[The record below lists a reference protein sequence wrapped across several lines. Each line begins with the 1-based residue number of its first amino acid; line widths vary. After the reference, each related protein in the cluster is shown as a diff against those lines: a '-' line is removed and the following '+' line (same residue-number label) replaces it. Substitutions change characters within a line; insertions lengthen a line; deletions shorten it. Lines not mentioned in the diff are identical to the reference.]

1 MKPAPFAYARPE
13 SLEDAIGLLHEHGED
28 ARVLAGGQSLM
39 ATLNMRLSAPALL
52 VDIGRVAGLAGIE
65 ETGDGLRIGAM
76 TCHADV
82 ENSELVATHAP
93 LVANAMPHIAHPAV
107 RNRGTF
113 GGSIAFADP
122 AAELP
127 ACAVALG
134 ARMAIA
140 GKGGSRTVDADAFFQ
155 GLYETALGPDE
166 ILTAVEVPGIGAGWR
181 SGFLEFA
188 RRQGD
193 YAMIGLAAHVEVE
206 DGRFGGGRLVFFG
219 VGERPVAAVQSAALL
234 EGESW
239 SDVLGARIAEA
250 LKEELDPF
258 EDLNAD
264 AAMRRHL
271 AGVLA
276 KRVLGP
282 LAAAA

>member
-1 MKPAPFAYARPE
+1 MKPAPFAYVRPE
-13 SLEDAIGLLHEHGED
+13 SLEDAIGVLGEHGED

-39 ATLNMRLSAPALL
+39 ATLNMRLSAPRVL
-52 VDIGRVAGLAGIE
+52 VDIGRLPGLAGIE
-65 ETGDGLRIGAM
+65 NVDGGLRIGAM
-76 TCHADV
+76 TRHAEV
-82 ENSELVATHAP
+82 EVSDLVASQAP
-93 LVANAMPHIAHPAV
+93 LIASAMPHIAHPAV

-134 ARMAIA
+134 AQMTIA
-140 GKGGSRTVDADAFFQ
+140 GRDSSRTVDADAFFR
-155 GLYETALGPDE
+155 GLYETALEPGE
-166 ILTAVEVPGIGAGWR
+166 VLTAIEVPGIEAGWK
-181 SGFLEFA
+181 SGFMELA
-188 RRQGD
+188 RRHGD
-193 YAMIGLAAHVEVE
+193 YAIIGLAAHVEVE
-206 DGRFGGGRLVFFG
+206 DGRFGRARLVFFG
-219 VGERPVAAVQSAALL
+219 AGERPVSAPRSATLL

-239 SDVLGARIAEA
+239 SEALGARIADA
-250 LKEELDPF
+250 LKAELDPF

-276 KRVLGP
+276 GRVLAP
-282 LAAAA
+282 LAA

>member
-13 SLEDAIGLLHEHGED
+13 SLDDAIGLLHEHGED

-39 ATLNMRLSAPALL
+39 ATLNMRLSAPKVL
-52 VDIGRVAGLAGIE
+52 VDIGHVSGLAGIE
-65 ETGDGLRIGAM
+65 AAGDGLRIGAM
-76 TCHADV
+76 TRHADV
-82 ENSELVATHAP
+82 EASELVSANAP
-93 LVANAMPHIAHPAV
+93 LIASAMPHIAHPAV

-140 GKGGSRTVDADAFFQ
+140 GKGGSRTVDADTFFQ

-166 ILTAVEVPGIGAGWR
+166 VLTAVEVPGIGAGWR

-193 YAMIGLAAHVEVE
+193 YAMIGLAAHVEVKG
-206 DGRFGGGRLVFFG
+206 GRFGGGRLVFFG
-219 VGERPVAAVQSAALL
+219 VGERPVSAVQSAALL
-234 EGESW
+234 QGESW
-239 SDVLGARIAEA
+239 SDALGARIAEA
-250 LKEELDPF
+250 LGEELDPF
-258 EDLNAD
+258 EDLNAN

-271 AGVLA
+271 AGVLV

-282 LAAAA
+282 LAAAG

>member
-13 SLEDAIGLLHEHGED
+13 SLEDAIDLLHEHGED

-65 ETGDGLRIGAM
+65 ETGGGLRIGAM

-134 ARMAIA
+134 ARMVIA

-166 ILTAVEVPGIGAGWR
+166 ILTSVEIPGIGASWR

-193 YAMIGLAAHVEVE
+193 YAMIGLAAHVEIE
-206 DGRFGGGRLVFFG
+206 DGSFGGGRLVFFG
-219 VGERPVAAVQSAALL
+219 AGERPVAAVQSAALL
-234 EGESW
+234 QGESW
-239 SDVLGARIAEA
+239 SDALGARIAEA

-271 AGVLA
+271 AGVLV

-282 LAAAA
+282 LAAAG

>member
-65 ETGDGLRIGAM
+65 VTGDGLRIGAM
-76 TCHADV
+76 TRHADV
-82 ENSELVATHAP
+82 EASELVSANAP
-93 LVANAMPHIAHPAV
+93 LIASAMPHIAHPAV

-140 GKGGSRTVDADAFFQ
+140 GKGGSRTVDADAFFL

-193 YAMIGLAAHVEVE
+193 YAMIGLAAHVEVKG
-206 DGRFGGGRLVFFG
+206 GRFGSGRLVFFG
-219 VGERPVAAVQSAALL
+219 VGERPVLAVQSAALL
-234 EGESW
+234 QGESW
-239 SDVLGARIAEA
+239 SDALGARIAEA

-271 AGVLA
+271 AGVLV

-282 LAAAA
+282 LAAAG

>member
-13 SLEDAIGLLHEHGED
+13 SLEDAIDLLEAHGED

-39 ATLNMRLSAPALL
+39 ATLNMRLSAPELL
-52 VDIGRVAGLAGIE
+52 VDIGRVPGLARIE
-65 ETGDGLRIGAM
+65 VTAGGLRIGAM
-76 TCHADV
+76 TRHAEV
-82 ENSELVATHAP
+82 EASGLVASHAP
-93 LVANAMPHIAHPAV
+93 LIARAMAHIAHPAV

-134 ARMAIA
+134 ARMTIA
-140 GKGGSRTVDADAFFQ
+140 GRGGARSVEADAFFR
-155 GLYETALGPDE
+155 GLYETALGPGD
-166 ILTAVEVPGIGAGWR
+166 ILTAVELPRAEAGWR
-181 SGFLEFA
+181 SGFMELA
-188 RRQGD
+188 RRHGD
-193 YAMIGLAAHVEVE
+193 YAMIGLAAHMEVA
-206 DGRFGGGRLVFFG
+206 DGRFGRGRLVFFA
-219 VGERPVAAVQSAALL
+219 VGERPVSAARSAALL
-234 EGESW
+234 EGERW
-239 SDVLGARIAEA
+239 SDALGVRIAEA
-250 LKEELDPF
+250 LNEELDPF

-276 KRVLGP
+276 RRVLGP
-282 LAAAA
+282 LAA

>member
-1 MKPAPFAYARPE
+1 MKPAPFAYVRPE
-13 SLEDAIGLLHEHGED
+13 SLEDAIGALAEHGED

-39 ATLNMRLSAPALL
+39 ATLNMRLSAPGIL
-52 VDIGRVAGLAGIE
+52 VDIGRVPGLAGIE
-65 ETGDGLRIGAM
+65 EAGEGLRIGAM
-76 TCHADV
+76 TRHADV
-82 ENSELVATHAP
+82 ETSELVAANAP
-93 LVANAMPHIAHPAV
+93 LIASAMPHIAHPAV

-134 ARMAIA
+134 AQMVIA

-166 ILTAVEVPGIGAGWR
+166 VLTAVEVPGIGAGWR

-206 DGRFGGGRLVFFG
+206 NGRFGGGRLVFFG
-219 VGERPVAAVQSAALL
+219 VGERPVAAVHSAALL
-234 EGESW
+234 KGEFW
-239 SDVLGARIAEA
+239 SDALGARIAEA

-264 AAMRRHL
+264 PAMRRHL
-271 AGVLA
+271 AAVLV

-282 LAAAA
+282 LAATA

>member
-1 MKPAPFAYARPE
+1 MKPAPFVYVRPE
-13 SLEDAIGLLHEHGED
+13 SLEGAIGVLEERGED
-28 ARVLAGGQSLM
+28 ARILAGGQSLM
-39 ATLNMRLSAPALL
+39 ATLNMRLSAPEML
-52 VDIGRVAGLAGIE
+52 VDIGRVPGLAGIE
-65 ETGDGLRIGAM
+65 ATGDGLRIGAM
-76 TCHADV
+76 TRHAEV
-82 ENSELVATHAP
+82 EGSDLVAAHAP
-93 LVANAMPHIAHPAV
+93 LIASAMPHIAHPAV

-134 ARMAIA
+134 AQMTIA
-140 GKGGSRTVDADAFFQ
+140 GKGGTRTVDAEAFYQ

-193 YAMIGLAAHVEVE
+193 YAIVGLAAHVEVE
-206 DGRFGGGRLVFFG
+206 EGRFGGGRLVFFG
-219 VGERPVAAVQSAALL
+219 VGERPVSAVESAALL
-234 EGESW
+234 EGETW
-239 SDVLGARIAEA
+239 SDALGARIAEA

-271 AGVLA
+271 AGVLV

>member
-140 GKGGSRTVDADAFFQ
+140 GKAADDSDRTHSFR
-155 GLYETALGPDE
+155 GLERLSVRTM

-193 YAMIGLAAHVEVE
+193 YAMIGLAAHVEIE

-239 SDVLGARIAEA
+239 SDALGARIAEA

>member
-1 MKPAPFAYARPE
+1 MKPAPFAYVRPE
-13 SLEDAIGLLHEHGED
+13 SLEGAIGVLEERGED
-28 ARVLAGGQSLM
+28 ARILAGGQSLM
-39 ATLNMRLSAPALL
+39 ATLNMRLSAPEML
-52 VDIGRVAGLAGIE
+52 VDIGRVPGLAGIE
-65 ETGDGLRIGAM
+65 ATGDGLRIGAM
-76 TCHADV
+76 TRHAEV
-82 ENSELVATHAP
+82 EGSDLVAAHAP
-93 LVANAMPHIAHPAV
+93 LIASAMPHIAHPAV

-134 ARMAIA
+134 AQMTIA
-140 GKGGSRTVDADAFFQ
+140 GKGGTRTVDAEAFYQ

-193 YAMIGLAAHVEVE
+193 YAIVGLAAHVEVE
-206 DGRFGGGRLVFFG
+206 EGRFGGGRLVFFG
-219 VGERPVAAVQSAALL
+219 VGERPVSAVESAALL
-234 EGESW
+234 EGETW
-239 SDVLGARIAEA
+239 SDALGARIAEA

-271 AGVLA
+271 AGVLV

>member
-1 MKPAPFAYARPE
+1 MKPAPFAYVRPE
-13 SLEDAIGLLHEHGED
+13 SLEDASGALAEHGED

-39 ATLNMRLSAPALL
+39 PTLNMRLSAPGIL
-52 VDIGRVAGLAGIE
+52 VDIGRVPGLAGIE
-65 ETGDGLRIGAM
+65 EAGEGLRIGAM
-76 TCHADV
+76 TRHADV
-82 ENSELVATHAP
+82 ETSELVAANAP
-93 LVANAMPHIAHPAV
+93 LIASAMPHIAHPAV

-134 ARMAIA
+134 AQMVIA

-166 ILTAVEVPGIGAGWR
+166 VLTAVEVPGIGAGWR

-206 DGRFGGGRLVFFG
+206 NGRFGGGRLVFFG
-219 VGERPVAAVQSAALL
+219 VGERPVAAVRSAALL
-234 EGESW
+234 EGEFW
-239 SDVLGARIAEA
+239 SDALGARIAEA

-264 AAMRRHL
+264 PAMRRHL
-271 AGVLA
+271 AAVLV

-282 LAAAA
+282 LAATA